1 MGTATFIIE
10 GILTALCL
18 LVIGRNVLADD
29 KSRIWQP
36 INVISLVYL
45 YYCTMPVFFS
55 EGRYTIT
62 PAMRPYLCDTAA
74 LLSYLCIL
82 WGFKRKTKKEFTKW
96 NALFDGKNSL
106 VLGIVL
112 FAVGLACYAPFR
124 EISFSVAYSEGI
136 GEDYNRDGFT
146 SYFIAMISLFCAA
159 CSLMVVSLKE
169 KFNVFAFLVIWL
181 SLITYIV
188 GGFRYRLVALIFATI
203 IPVYLYPKVKRPN
216 YVILAALMFA
226 AYLGFAIMDKSRVYG
241 KGIDL
246 ERASEL
252 TFDDASKG
260 AQENEAV
267 YYYSVL
273 CMDDIETRSDY
284 KFFEPIVN
292 AVLMPVPRFLFPWKP
307 KGDYMN
313 SVMVHTLGSTGTGAA
328 SMMFVEA
335 FLAFS
340 WLGIIVFFYLIGW
353 FAKVVWDNYQKNKG
367 SIGAIIFLSVFNGF
381 LYTLMSRGYLAQS
394 FVTFVYFVILP
405 FWISSL
411 ARKWI
416 KTKKQIA

>member
-1 MGTATFIIE
+1 MKNLTWQNPEQLFVAQELINKVKSKCC
-10 GILTALCL
+10 GIK
-18 LVIGRNVLADD
+18 D
-29 KSRIWQP
+29 
-36 INVISLVYL
+36 
-45 YYCTMPVFFS
+45 
-55 EGRYTIT
+55 
-62 PAMRPYLCDTAA
+62 
-74 LLSYLCIL
+74 
-82 WGFKRKTKKEFTKW
+82 
-96 NALFDGKNSL
+96 
-106 VLGIVL
+106 
-112 FAVGLACYAPFR
+112 
-124 EISFSVAYSEGI
+124 
-136 GEDYNRDGFT
+136 
-146 SYFIAMISLFCAA
+146 
-159 CSLMVVSLKE
+159 
-169 KFNVFAFLVIWL
+169 VFAFLVIWL
-181 SLITYIV
+181 SLITYII
-188 GGFRYRLVALIFATI
+188 GGFRFRLVAWIFAII

-267 YYYSVL
+267 YYFSVL
-273 CMDDIETRSDY
+273 SMDDIEKRSDY

-340 WLGIIVFFYLIGW
+340 WIGIIVFFYLIGW
-353 FAKVVWDNYQKNKG
+353 FAKVVWDNYQKNKR
-367 SIGAIIFLSVFNGF
+367 SIGAIIYLSLFNGF
-381 LYTLMSRGYLAQS
+381 LYTLLSRGYLAQS
-394 FVTFVYFVILP
+394 FVTFVYYVILP